1 MKKIGT
7 LLSLLGILLIAIFA
21 LLDYI
26 EPGNGVKLGS
36 AQLLGIESGIGFVLL
51 GAGLLL
57 TSRNREIQVGNSLRL
72 GIAHIL
78 NLSPVVWGILT
89 FLALYALF
97 FVFPMFF
104 LNTKVQYFVKYIP
117 DAWVTRI
124 GFDLGTTMDHI
135 QGWLVDNVSPYADGV
150 VPYSPLTLA
159 VFAPLLILGYPGY
172 YKALTLM
179 TLAVYLFATLWI
191 PARMD
196 PRKQYALI
204 SVFSLLGLFSYGFQ
218 FELERGQFNVLA
230 YALCLLAIYIYHY
243 HHAFR
248 YFAYLSFCLAV
259 QLKLYPLIFIFMFI
273 KDWKDWK
280 GNIRRWLGLGLLN
293 FALLFV
299 LGYRFGMEF
308 ITSIAARQLHFQSS
322 RIEDLSISGFV
333 YSLTTKGMDSNGAG
347 GLMPYGRALELLFL
361 LVFGTCLVALLAHLY
376 MHNRVGLNPYLLA
389 VCTIGALIIPAGSFD
404 YKLPLLVA
412 PVALIFCSLPV
423 MSDTRKKVASI
434 ILIVAMSSAYWS
446 TLYPA
451 TVKPVFLARNFPA
464 LFVMLISI
472 TGLYFLVNERTE
484 PKAIDVSNSRPLNN
498 S

>member
-1 MKKIGT
+1 MKKIGIV
-7 LLSLLGILLIAIFA
+7 LSLFGILLIAIFA

-26 EPGNGVKLGS
+26 GLGKGGKLGS

-57 TSRNREIQVGNSLRL
+57 TSRSREIQVGNSLRL
-72 GIAHIL
+72 GIDHLL
-78 NLSPVVWGILT
+78 NLPPVVWGVFT
-89 FLALYALF
+89 FLVLYVLF
-97 FVFPMFF
+97 FVYPMFF
-104 LNTKVQYFVKYIP
+104 FNIKVQYFVKYIP

-135 QGWLVDNVSPYADGV
+135 QDWLVDNVSPYVDGV

-172 YKALTLM
+172 YKALTLV

-196 PRKQYALI
+196 PRKQYSLI

-243 HHAFR
+243 HHPFR
-248 YFAYLSFCLAV
+248 YFAYLSFCLAI

-273 KDWKDWK
+273 KDWQDWK

-299 LGYRFGMEF
+299 LGYRLGMEF
-308 ITSIAARQLHFQSS
+308 ITSITARQLHFQSS
-322 RIEDLSISGFV
+322 RTEDLSISGFV
-333 YSLTTKGMDSNGAG
+333 YFLTTEELDSIGAG
-347 GLMPYGRALELLFL
+347 ALTPYGQALELLFL

-404 YKLPLLVA
+404 YKLPLLVT

-423 MSDTRKKVASI
+423 MSDARQKIASI
-434 ILIVAMSSAYWS
+434 VLIVVMSSAYWS

-451 TVKPVFLARNFPA
+451 AVKPVFLARNFPA

-472 TGLYFLVNERTE
+472 TGLYFLVNQRTE
-484 PKAIDVSNSRPLNN
+484 PKAVDVSISRPLNN